1 MECVSIRAKVVTDAT
16 GAVSEIPILL
26 TSDGPLM
33 PLVDYLLYHRHVRSL
48 SWMQKVV
55 QAVKLLLAYMAAN
68 AQYFSSPEELFHT
81 FIQRLYTGTIGSDGL
96 DPSGLYWKPL
106 DNESVR
112 NLLTR
117 LSDFSN
123 WLATELDRQPLNPR
137 HATSRYDAL
146 VVLAAREHRRSRA
159 FLGHAWGPAATS
171 TPMLGR
177 TVAKR
182 MPKVGFEDDAVAFPE
197 KHFTDLLLNG
207 FIRRGGT
214 GKAAPMQRLNVRD
227 CLITLLMH
235 GAGFRLS
242 ECFHLWIDD
251 VRPDPFDPTVAQV
264 RIHHPSLGEAPAD
277 WLDERGLPVKCNRAA
292 YLAGKYALRPRTE
305 LIDHHSAGWKE
316 PLLDGEYFMQA
327 YWFPTE
333 LGRVFLRLWK
343 VYLRYLASIERFH
356 PYAFVV
362 EQHANVGGMYCIP
375 NYKQAHALAVKRI
388 GLSVEKGR
396 GTTPHGHRHAY
407 GRRLKRFGID
417 PIFRKKA
424 LHHKSIHSQTVYTAL
439 SAAEVSAALSA
450 ASSRLDVIAAEDRY
464 LNAVVDMEKLLT
476 SGFEDVDPDGLFSGP
491 APKLRK

>member
-1 MECVSIRAKVVTDAT
+1 MECVSIRAKVITDAT
-16 GAVSEIPILL
+16 GAVAEIPILL
-26 TSDGPLM
+26 TSDGPLL
-33 PLVDYLLYHRHVRSL
+33 PLVDYLLHHRHVRSL

-55 QAVKLLLAYMAAN
+55 QAVNLLLAYMVAN
-68 AQYFSSPEELFHT
+68 AQHFSSPQELFQI
-81 FIQRLYTGTIGSDGL
+81 FVQRLYTGTIGDDGI
-96 DPSGLYWKPL
+96 DPSGLYWKPQGH
-106 DNESVR
+106 ETAR
-112 NLLTR
+112 NVLTR
-117 LSDFSN
+117 LSDFSD
-123 WLATELDRQPLNPR
+123 WLVTELDRQPLNPHR
-137 HATSRYDAL
+137 KPSRYDELA
-146 VVLAAREHRRSRA
+146 VLAAREHRRSRA
-159 FLGHAWGPAATS
+159 FLGHTWGPTS
-171 TPMLGR
+171 GSVTLGR

-214 GKAAPMQRLNVRD
+214 GKSDVMQRLHIRD

-235 GAGFRLS
+235 GAGFRVS
-242 ECFHLWIDD
+242 ECFHLWVDD

-264 RIHHPSLGEAPAD
+264 RIHHPSLGAAPED
-277 WLDERGLPVKCNRAA
+277 WLDERGRSIKCNRAA

-333 LGRVFLRLWK
+333 LGRIFLRLWK
-343 VYLRYLASIERFH
+343 VYLRYLAAIERFH

-362 EQHANVGGMYCIP
+362 EQQGNVGGIYCIP
-375 NYKQAHALAVKRI
+375 NYKQAHAVAVKRI
-388 GLSVEKGR
+388 GLTVEKGL

-424 LHHKSIHSQTVYTAL
+424 LHHKSINSQTVYTAL

-464 LNAVVDMEKLLT
+464 MAAVVDMEKLLA

-491 APKLRK
+491 NPKLRK